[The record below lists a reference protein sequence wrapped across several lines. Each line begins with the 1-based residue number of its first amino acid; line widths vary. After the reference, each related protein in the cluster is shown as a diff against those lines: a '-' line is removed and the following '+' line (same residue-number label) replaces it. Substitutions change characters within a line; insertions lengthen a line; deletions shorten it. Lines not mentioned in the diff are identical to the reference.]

1 MQELAM
7 ELAGFRRG
15 VRLLN
20 EGAYFEA
27 HEVLEDVWREA
38 PHAEKKFLQGLI
50 QVAVALYHHSR
61 GNRVGACSLLAR
73 GRRNLGGY
81 PEDFAGIALDRLR
94 ESLNHWQDSLN
105 EGAEVPAVPKVE
117 WCGDADG
124 DGS

>member
-1 MQELAM
+1 MQELIM
-7 ELAGFRRG
+7 EREGFRRG

-61 GNRVGACSLLAR
+61 GNRVGARSLLAR
-73 GRRNLGGY
+73 GRKNLGGY
-81 PEDFAGIALDRLR
+81 PEEFAGIALRRLR
-94 ESLNHWQDSLN
+94 ESLNHWQDSLDD
-105 EGAEVPAVPKVE
+105 GSEVPAAPKVE
-117 WCGDADG
+117 WSEDADA
-124 DGS
+124 